1 MKKTGLCILII
12 VCLTIMASG
21 VLAADGEV
29 TGISLRA
36 IFFLI
41 IIVFGLFALAWA
53 LKKYGPVARVKKSLG
68 LDILGQVALNTKANL
83 ALVRVGKSIL
93 LVGVTQNNISLLK
106 DLEQGDF
113 EKAFDEFST
122 AQGGN

>member
-21 VLAADGEV
+21 VSAADGEV

-36 IFFLI
+36 ILFLI